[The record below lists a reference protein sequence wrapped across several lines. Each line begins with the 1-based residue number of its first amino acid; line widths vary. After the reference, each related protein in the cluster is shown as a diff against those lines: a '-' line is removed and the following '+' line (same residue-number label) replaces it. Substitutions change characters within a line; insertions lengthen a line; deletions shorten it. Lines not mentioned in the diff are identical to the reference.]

1 MSTDLAIN
9 TLHEAWRATH
19 RIDDLITQAR
29 LSIYDQALNLHGIY
43 RHPSYV
49 KECNERAIRLLM
61 EANKAIDETHWPS
74 EAEYREV

>member
-1 MSTDLAIN
+1 MTTDLILN
-9 TLHEAWRATH
+9 TLQTAWSATMH
-19 RIDDLITQAR
+19 IDSLITEAR